1 MRAKDP
7 KFLPFDR
14 AGKGFSAD
22 LDLKG
27 QARLAA
33 EARKAALR
41 LLMPDKKTPELSL
54 RGLSVSTD
62 RDAIRSNG

>member
-22 LDLKG
+22 LGLKG

-41 LLMPDKKTPELSL
+41 LLTPE
-54 RGLSVSTD
+54 
-62 RDAIRSNG
+62 